1 MNSQVNNMILE
12 NKRDFDRH
20 LFPGAD
26 GQVFAV
32 YEDFVLRS
40 AFQPIYDARR
50 QLRAY
55 EALLRPS
62 TLSGARTSPDK
73 LFHVEPV
80 NEEQRVRQI
89 NLDRLA
95 GLMHLRNFAR
105 YRVPVPVHVNV
116 LPASLID
123 GFSSKS
129 GRSLFDERVAELGI
143 APAHVVFEVTEDFH
157 ADEDRMA
164 AAVSHMRHSGYQFG
178 VDDFGEGNSSAARV
192 RLLAPNVIKLA
203 RRLVLRYL
211 EGDTREVQAAL
222 ELAARIQA
230 LTVAEGIETP
240 LQFQVMS
247 RAGLDLFQGY
257 YLARPAPL
265 SDFHGL
271 PGQGARPT
279 KTTVSDEMLII

>member
-1 MNSQVNNMILE
+1 MNNQILE
-12 NKRDFDRH
+12 NKSDFDRH

-40 AFQPIYDARR
+40 AFQPIFDGRR
-50 QLRAY
+50 QLCAY

-73 LFHVEPV
+73 LFHVQPV

-95 GLMHLRNFAR
+95 GLVHLRNFAR
-105 YRVPVPVHVNV
+105 YHLTVPVHVNV

-123 GFSSKS
+123 GFSSKF
-129 GRSLFDERVAELGI
+129 GRSLFDERIAEMGI
-143 APAHVVFEVTEDFH
+143 TPQSVVFEVTEDFH

-164 AAVSHMRHSGYQFG
+164 AAVGDMRRNGYQFG
-178 VDDFGEGNSSAARV
+178 VDDFGEGGSSASRV
-192 RLLAPNVIKLA
+192 LLLAPNIIKLA
-203 RRLVLRYL
+203 RRVVHRYL

-222 ELAARIQA
+222 ELAARIRA

-265 SDFHGL
+265 SQFHGF
-271 PGQGARPT
+271 PGETVRPT
-279 KTTVSDEMLII
+279 RTTVSDEMLVI